1 VSIVEIGLSM
11 FTGNPAAVRAAS
23 AIAACRPWVLP
34 REEGWLPGFEPGE
47 TFPESFGGAAILGEA
62 IGSGVP
68 WKVSRVTKN
77 GVTKNGA
84 ASFGRA
90 RRVVDEAKFAG
101 QWIVR
106 C

>member
-1 VSIVEIGLSM
+1 
-11 FTGNPAAVRAAS
+11 
-23 AIAACRPWVLP
+23 
-34 REEGWLPGFEPGE
+34 
-47 TFPESFGGAAILGEA
+47 
-62 IGSGVP
+62 
-68 WKVSRVTKN
+68 VTKN

-90 RRVVDEAKFAG
+90 RRVVDEAKSAG